1 MNILVFD
8 IGGTSIKH
16 GLCTNGILNR
26 VNETPTDARKG
37 ARHVMETV
45 ISLIQK
51 IDTPYEAIGISTA
64 GQVNASCG
72 SIIYANQ
79 NIPGYT
85 GTKIREELEGL
96 FHVPVM
102 VENDVNAA
110 AMGEAI
116 YGAGKDFESFLM
128 LTYGTGVGGA
138 VINNKQV
145 YHGSSYSAGEFGAII
160 THSDARLRGND
171 YFDGCYEKYAS
182 TTGLVKM
189 AMEYKSSLDN
199 GKKIFASL
207 DDPQVIEILDHWVDE
222 IMLGLATLTHIYNP
236 SCIILGGGI
245 MVQPL
250 IMEKIKAK
258 KDRFIMP
265 SFAHVKL
272 LSAGLG
278 NRAGLL
284 GANYLAAEY
293 CSTRQTAPVTVLLP
307 E

>member
-1 MNILVFD
+1 MKILVFD

-16 GLCTNGILNR
+16 GICLDGELTQVR
-26 VNETPTDARKG
+26 ETPTDAKKG

-45 ISLIQK
+45 ISLIK
-51 IDTPYEAIGISTA
+51 YTDIDYEAIGISTA
-64 GQVNASCG
+64 GQVNSSSG

-85 GTKIREELEGL
+85 GTQIRKELEEL

-102 VENDVNAA
+102 VENDVNTA

-116 YGAGKDFESFLM
+116 YGAGQPFDSFLM

-138 VINNKQV
+138 IINNRQI
-145 YHGSSYSAGEFGAII
+145 YHGSSYSAGEFGAIT
-160 THSDARLRGND
+160 THSDARFAGDD

-182 TTGLVKM
+182 TTALVKL
-189 AMEYKSSLDN
+189 AMEYRQELND

-207 DDPQVIEILDHWVDE
+207 DDPKVLEIVDRWADE
-222 IMLGLATLTHIYNP
+222 IMLGLSALTHIFNP

-250 IMEKIKAK
+250 IQEKIEAK
-258 KDRFIMP
+258 KERFIMP
-265 SFAHVKL
+265 SFAHVKFL
-272 LSAGLG
+272 AARLG
-278 NRAGLL
+278 NSAGLL
-284 GANYLAAEY
+284 GANYLAEEY
-293 CSTRQTAPVTVLLP
+293 ARNYRK
-307 E
+307 